1 LPNTL
6 CANDDGHLHRIQAKQ
21 QHVELQEELVD
32 HIQDSDMALLNQSLL
47 GVAQYMCHRYVL
59 LCSHRSKQ
67 Y

>member
-32 HIQDSDMALLNQSLL
+32 HIQDSDMAL
-47 GVAQYMCHRYVL
+47 
-59 LCSHRSKQ
+59 
-67 Y
+67 